1 MNSWFCWE
9 RSIRRIMRISDPRIV
24 AKLAEIHVELREST
38 ALAGLTS
45 LGIGGTTDLLRLKRS
60 ERFPD
65 LLNLLDG
72 NHVTY
77 KFIGG
82 GSNLLV
88 GDGELPWVVLQLV
101 RPEPDVVLDGKFAHV
116 DAAADLG
123 RMITFCAKND
133 LGGME
138 GLIGVPG
145 TVGGALRMNAGA
157 YGMQIGSYVR
167 EVKLYRAAGRKIE
180 VLRGDQIS
188 FEYRHTSFA
197 PDDMMLAVILELP
210 SKPFKVILA
219 GIRICNEK
227 RRTSQPL
234 GQKSAG
240 CIFKNPPGASAGR
253 MIDELGLKGL
263 SVGDARVS
271 DGHANFF
278 VNAGRASAKD
288 MLTLIADVRRR
299 VEKTFGVKLE
309 H

>member
-1 MNSWFCWE
+1 
-9 RSIRRIMRISDPRIV
+9 MRVEDPKIV
-24 AKLAEIHVELREST
+24 AALPGLAVELKPGTS
-38 ALAGLTS
+38 LADLTS
-45 LGIGGTTDLLRLKRS
+45 LGIGGTTDLLRIGNH
-60 ERFPD
+60 EAIPD
-65 LLNLLDG
+65 LLSLLDAQAVP
-72 NHVTY
+72 H
-77 KFIGG
+77 KFLGG

-101 RPEPDVVLDGKFAHV
+101 SPTPDIVIEGNFAQV

-123 RMITFCAKND
+123 RTVTLCAKND

-167 EVKLYRAAGRKIE
+167 EVKLYRAASRKIE
-180 VLRGDQIS
+180 ILKGDQIS

-197 PDDMMLAVILELP
+197 PDDMMLAVKLELP
-210 SKPFKVILA
+210 SKQYREILK

-227 RRTSQPL
+227 RRASQPL

-263 SVGDARVS
+263 IVGDARVS
-271 DGHANFF
+271 DRHANFF
-278 VNAGRASAKD
+278 VNAGAASAKD
-288 MLTLIADVRRR
+288 MLALIADVRER
-299 VEKTFGVKLE
+299 VQRSFGVILE
-309 H
+309 YEVVVWNG

>member
-1 MNSWFCWE
+1 
-9 RSIRRIMRISDPRIV
+9 MRIEDP
-24 AKLAEIHVELREST
+24 KLIPALRELGVVLRPGTS
-38 ALAGLTS
+38 LVEETS
-45 LGIGGTTDLLRLKRS
+45 LGIGGTTDLLRIQKHES
-60 ERFPD
+60 IPG
-65 LLNLLDG
+65 LLALLDA
-72 NHVTY
+72 NHIPH
-77 KFIGG
+77 KFLGG

-88 GDGELPWVVLQLV
+88 GDGELPWVMLQLV
-101 RPEPDVVLDGKFAHV
+101 RPDPDVQIEGNIASV

-123 RMITFCAKND
+123 RTVTFCAKND

-167 EVKLYRAAGRKIE
+167 EVKLYRAAARKIE
-180 VLRGDQIS
+180 TLHGGQIS

-197 PDDMMLAVILELP
+197 PDDMMLSVKLELP
-210 SKPFKVILA
+210 SKPFREILQ

-227 RRTSQPL
+227 RRSSQPL

-253 MIDELGLKGL
+253 MIDELGLKAL

-271 DGHANFF
+271 DRHANFF
-278 VNAGRASAKD
+278 VNAGKASAKD
-288 MLTLIADVRRR
+288 MLALIANVRER
-299 VEKTFGVKLE
+299 VQKAYGFDLE
-309 H
+309 NEVVVWNA

>member
-1 MNSWFCWE
+1 
-9 RSIRRIMRISDPRIV
+9 MRIEEPKIV
-24 AKLAEIHVELREST
+24 AALQDLGVQLRPTTSLAE
-38 ALAGLTS
+38 LTS
-45 LGIGGTTDLLRLKRS
+45 LGIGGTTDLLRIQKH
-60 ERFPD
+60 EAIPE
-65 LLNLLDG
+65 LLNLLDTQD
-72 NHVTY
+72 VPY
-77 KFIGG
+77 RFLGG

-101 RPEPDVVLDGKFAHV
+101 APEPDIVIEGNFAQV

-123 RMITFCAKND
+123 RTVTYCAKND

-167 EVKLYRAAGRKIE
+167 EVKLYRAAGRRLE
-180 VLRGDQIS
+180 TLRGHQIS

-197 PDDMMLAVILELP
+197 PDDMMLAVKLELP
-210 SKPFKVILA
+210 SKPYREILK

-227 RRTSQPL
+227 RRSSQPL

-263 SVGDARVS
+263 NVGDARVS
-271 DGHANFF
+271 DRHANFF
-278 VNAGRASAKD
+278 VNAGKASAKD
-288 MLTLIADVRRR
+288 MLALIADVRERVRR
-299 VEKTFGVKLE
+299 SFGVILE
-309 H
+309 NEVVVWNA

>member
-1 MNSWFCWE
+1 
-9 RSIRRIMRISDPRIV
+9 MRIDDP
-24 AKLAEIHVELREST
+24 KLLSALPELDVELHRGA
-38 ALAGLTS
+38 ALSELTS
-45 LGIGGTTDLLRLKRS
+45 LGIGGTTDLLRIKKHES
-60 ERFPD
+60 IPG
-65 LLNLLDG
+65 LLTLLDSQG
-72 NHVTY
+72 VPHR
-77 KFIGG
+77 FLGG

-88 GDGELPWVVLQLV
+88 GDGELPWVILQLAS
-101 RPEPDVVLDGKFAHV
+101 PDPDVVLEGNFAQV

-123 RMITFCAKND
+123 RTVTYCAKHD

-167 EVKLYRAAGRKIE
+167 EVKLYRAATRRIE
-180 VLRGDQIS
+180 ILRGEQIS

-197 PDDMMLAVILELP
+197 PDDMMLAVKLELP
-210 SKPFKVILA
+210 SKPFKEILQ

-227 RRTSQPL
+227 RRSSQPL

-271 DGHANFF
+271 DRHANFF
-278 VNAGRASAKD
+278 VNAGKASAKD
-288 MLTLIADVRRR
+288 MLLLISNVHER
-299 VEKTFGVKLE
+299 VHSAFSVELE
-309 H
+309 HEVVIWNA

>member
-1 MNSWFCWE
+1 
-9 RSIRRIMRISDPRIV
+9 MRVEDPKIV
-24 AKLAEIHVELREST
+24 AALPGLAVELKPGTS
-38 ALAGLTS
+38 LADLTS
-45 LGIGGTTDLLRLKRS
+45 LGIGGTTDLLRIGNH
-60 ERFPD
+60 EAIPD
-65 LLNLLDG
+65 LLNLLDAQAVP
-72 NHVTY
+72 H
-77 KFIGG
+77 KFLGG

-101 RPEPDVVLDGKFAHV
+101 SPTPDIVIEGNFAQV

-123 RMITFCAKND
+123 RTVTLCAKND

-167 EVKLYRAAGRKIE
+167 EVKLYRAASRKIE
-180 VLRGDQIS
+180 TLKGDQIS

-197 PDDMMLAVILELP
+197 PDDMMLAVKLELP
-210 SKPFKVILA
+210 SKQYREILK

-227 RRTSQPL
+227 RRASQPL

-271 DGHANFF
+271 DRHANFF
-278 VNAGRASAKD
+278 VNAGTASAKD
-288 MLTLIADVRRR
+288 MLALIADVRER
-299 VEKTFGVKLE
+299 VQRSFGVILE
-309 H
+309 YEVVVWNG